1 MMKVILYSK
10 KMNYGMDEMIMMMLE
25 WKMTNWIEFN
35 QLWKS
40 L

>member
-25 WKMTNWIEFN
+25 WMMINWMEFN

-40 L
+40 

>member
-10 KMNYGMDEMIMMMLE
+10 RMNYGMNEMIMMMLE
-25 WKMTNWIEFN
+25 WMMINWIEFN

-40 L
+40 